1 MKTKN
6 QFHIRNKD
14 LKEVFWTSWLIV
26 MISQVI
32 LWINYDSLDDT
43 NYAYI
48 VMFPPAVI
56 FFLSGFLILKR
67 KIDKSYQ

>member
-43 NYAYI
+43 SYEYI
-48 VMFPPAVI
+48 VILPPTVV
-56 FFLSGFLILKR
+56 FFLSGFLFLKK
-67 KIDKSYQ
+67 KIDKSF